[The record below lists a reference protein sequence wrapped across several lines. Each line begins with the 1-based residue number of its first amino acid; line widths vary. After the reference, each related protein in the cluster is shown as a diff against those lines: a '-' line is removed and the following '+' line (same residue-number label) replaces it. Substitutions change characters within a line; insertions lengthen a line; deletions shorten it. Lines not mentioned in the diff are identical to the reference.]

1 MQFPSELKYT
11 KEHEWLRV
19 EGSNAYAGI
28 TDYAQKQLGEIVYV
42 DVTAK
47 GKTISKGAVFG
58 TIEAVKTVS
67 DLYMP
72 VSGKI
77 LEINSELED
86 NPELVNE
93 DPYGR
98 GWIVEIE
105 LTNSEEIAAL
115 LSDEEYK
122 SFL

>member
-93 DPYGR
+93 DPYGK

-105 LTNSEEIAAL
+105 LTNPEEIAAL